1 MEPQSEGKSVLW
13 SHMEEYLNLYNSKI
27 NPYVTLKYSGEMKVQ
42 KVEAKLPKLLFELH
56 GLLTKILKD
65 SNIIPNDEDSKLSQL

>member
-1 MEPQSEGKSVLW
+1 MEPQFEGKTVPWLQ
-13 SHMEEYLNLYNSKI
+13 MEEYLNLFNNKVHSYIK
-27 NPYVTLKYSGEMKVQ
+27 LKNSGEMKVQ

-65 SNIIPNDEDSKLSQL
+65 NNILPNEDDSKLSQL